1 MNKNKYLH
9 IDHQRRALIVAGVSL
24 PALVGAGAVHA
35 QMPNKVWRVGFLSP
49 RHLDFVDA
57 DSIYGPFT
65 QGMRELGYIVGKN
78 LLIEWRSSEGKAE
91 RLPQL
96 AAELVRLKPD
106 ALATGGTPA
115 ALAARK
121 ATTTIPIVMINVGD
135 PVGSGLIKS
144 LARPGGNITGLSN
157 LSAELGAKRLEMLLA
172 MAPKVTRVAVL
183 VSPSNASHIVELK
196 NIQAAAQ
203 KLGVNLQIVEAGTPE
218 EIVKGF
224 AVMAHQNAGALFVA
238 QDAFFIQQTRQIVEL
253 VTKQRLPSIGGY
265 GEYVEAGG
273 LMSYGQNNR
282 ENFRRAATYVDKIF
296 KGANPGDLPVEQPT
310 QFELFINLKTA
321 KALGLTVPQS
331 ILLQA
336 TKVIE

>member
-1 MNKNKYLH
+1 M
-9 IDHQRRALIVAGVSL
+9 
-24 PALVGAGAVHA
+24 HA

-106 ALATGGTPA
+106 ALATEGTPA

-135 PVGSGLIKS
+135 PVGSGLVKS
-144 LARPGGNITGLSN
+144 LARPGGNITGLSSI
-157 LSAELGAKRLEMLLA
+157 SADLGPKLLELLRD

-183 VSPSNASHIVELK
+183 VNPANASSTMLLK
-196 NIQAAAQ
+196 NVQVAAQ
-203 KLGVNLQIVEAGTPE
+203 KLGVNIQIVEAGTPQ
-218 EIVKGF
+218 EIANGF
-224 AVMAHQNAGALFVA
+224 AAMVRQNAGALIVSRESLFV
-238 QDAFFIQQTRQIVEL
+238 QQKSQIVDL
-253 VTKQRLPSIGGY
+253 AAKHRLPSIGGY

-273 LMSYGQNNR
+273 LMCYGQNNR
-282 ENFRRAATYVDKIF
+282 ENYKRAAIYVDKIF
-296 KGANPGDLPVEQPT
+296 KGAKPGDLPVEQPT
-310 QFELFINLKTA
+310 LFELFINLKTA
-321 KALGLTVPQS
+321 KALGLIVPQS

-336 TKVIE
+336 TKIIE